1 MCRLLYIQLEVEAW
15 VCINPH
21 IKCVRFMTVLI
32 IHSEPD
38 PVCWSCS
45 DGDTADWKGAGWRE
59 GERKWSLPCS
69 CSLWGFATFVS
80 LPRLPLSVCVC
91 LHFRYSADCKEAA
104 CRRSVSFTKPCGN
117 SLWADQ
123 TCGFSFMGLGPPCHL
138 FSTCFLA
145 PDPTSLSWLCPIN
158 VARWGET
165 SRSYIRRPHW
175 HDKFIIISISS
186 ELFTA
191 TTSSRRCSELASFI
205 RC

>member
-45 DGDTADWKGAGWRE
+45 DGDTADWKEPGEERARGSGAHCHAPVHCE
-59 GERKWSLPCS
+59 GLLRLCLYLVSPSLYVCVYISDIQLIAKRRLVGVQCLSQSHVVKACGLIKPVDFLSWDWGHLATFSLPAFW
-69 CSLWGFATFVS
+69 LQIR
-80 LPRLPLSVCVC
+80 PHC
-91 LHFRYSADCKEAA
+91 LGS
-104 CRRSVSFTKPCGN
+104 
-117 SLWADQ
+117 
-123 TCGFSFMGLGPPCHL
+123 
-138 FSTCFLA
+138 
-145 PDPTSLSWLCPIN
+145 
-158 VARWGET
+158 ARWGET

-191 TTSSRRCSELASFI
+191 TTSSRCCSELASFI